1 MTHKNKNILL
11 ATVVTVLV
19 LLQLVLVQGLRSEVN
34 RVNEQN
40 EINEKY
46 NRELTEENN
55 NLRNELETLEF
66 TIQEMNKVINDLNSE
81 LAEWRAL
88 ITATWRLETG
98 NGSSYLWNTHF
109 NAGGIKNYNNE
120 YKSYPS
126 KKQGLQAL
134 ETLLKGYVDLY
145 GYDIKKIRS
154 IYCPTT
160 EKGCEGD
167 YEKFI
172 EIYEGELKKYE

>member
-1 MTHKNKNILL
+1 MTYKNKNILL
-11 ATVVTVLV
+11 ATIVTVLV

-55 NLRNELETLEF
+55 NLRNEIETLEF

-88 ITATWRLETG
+88 VETTIIFETG
-98 NGSSYLWNTHF
+98 HRDSYLYKVNNNH
-109 NAGGIKNYNNE
+109 GGIKCGDE
-120 YKSYPS
+120 YCSYLT
-126 KKQGLQAL
+126 KEEGLQAL

-160 EKGCEGD
+160 DIGCEGD

-172 EIYEGELKKYE
+172 EIYESELKKYE

>member
-88 ITATWRLETG
+88 VIATWRLETG
-98 NGSSYLWNTHF
+98 NGSSYLWKHHF
-109 NAGGIKNYNNE
+109 NAGGIKNNDNE
-120 YKSYPS
+120 YKSYS
-126 KKQGLQAL
+126 NEERGLNDL
-134 ETLLKGYVDLY
+134 KTLLRRYVNKY

-172 EIYEGELKKYE
+172 EIYEGELRKW